1 MGQKGVPTPLVA
13 VVEAGEDLNTIGQ
26 AVSAL
31 RRLAS
36 NADNAVGM
44 VRVRG
49 REVAPHE
56 HVVLATLQ
64 QSY

>member
-13 VVEAGEDLNTIGQ
+13 VVASGEDSNTIGQ

-31 RRLAS
+31 RRLAT

-44 VRVRG
+44 VRVR
-49 REVAPHE
+49 RKYH
-56 HVVLATLQ
+56 L
-64 QSY
+64 